1 MIVDALFGTGFR
13 GEPRDE
19 AAALIER
26 INAAGAPVVAVD
38 LPSGVDAS
46 TGEDGRGG
54 RASRPHG
61 DLSRAASSGWRSR
74 REGSGRARS

>member
-13 GEPRDE
+13 GAPRPD

-26 INAAGAPVVAVD
+26 DQRLRRARVAID

-46 TGEDGRGG
+46 TGEVAG
-54 RASRPHG
+54 AVV
-61 DLSRAASSGWRSR
+61 AR
-74 REGSGRARS
+74 RRR